1 MSLTTSDISNNNM
14 VLLGWYHDTISNK
27 ENGEKKVVNLL
38 LINKVIRN

>member
-27 ENGEKKVVNLL
+27 ENGEKKL
-38 LINKVIRN
+38 LIYY